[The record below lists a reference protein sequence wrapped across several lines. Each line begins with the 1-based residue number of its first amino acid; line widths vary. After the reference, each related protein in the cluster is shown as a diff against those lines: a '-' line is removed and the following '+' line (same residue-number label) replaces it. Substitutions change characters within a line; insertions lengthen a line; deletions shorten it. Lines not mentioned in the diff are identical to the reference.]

1 MNSPFPG
8 MNPYLENPVF
18 WSEVHYRLI
27 AIIADEIEP
36 NIPPQYR
43 VAIEQRTY
51 LSDEEDSLLVG
62 IPDVTIFSQQSNQK
76 EHSLTATQVA
86 TTDGV
91 TVTIP
96 MPENVTES
104 YLEIQ
109 EIDTGFVIT
118 TIEILSPKNKRAG
131 EGRKAYERKRKQVLA
146 SLTHLVEID
155 LLRNGRQMSLL
166 GEVPATDYRIVV
178 SQSEIRPQAKLYG
191 FSVREKIPPFVLPL
205 QSGDKEVI
213 LDLQPLLN
221 RIYARARYYLSIDY
235 NQEPIPPLKAED
247 KAWADAIIRGIGNRE

>member
-18 WSEVHYRLI
+18 WSEVHHRLI

-36 NIPPQYR
+36 NIPSQYR

-51 LSDEEDSLLVG
+51 LSDEEHSILVG

-76 EHSLTATQVA
+76 EHSSTVQATQVS

-96 MPENVTES
+96 IPENVTES
-104 YLEIQ
+104 YLEIR
-109 EIDTGFVIT
+109 EIDTGFVVT
-118 TIEILSPKNKRAG
+118 TIEILSPKNKQAG
-131 EGRKAYERKRKQVLA
+131 EGRKVYERKRKQVLA

-155 LLRNGRQMSLL
+155 LLRSGRQMSLL

-178 SQSEIRPQAKLYG
+178 SQSETRPQAKLYG
-191 FSVREKIPPFVLPL
+191 FSVREKIPTFVLPL
-205 QSGDKEVI
+205 QSGDRKVI

-221 RIYARARYYLSIDY
+221 RIYARARFYLTIDY

-247 KAWADAIIRGIGNRE
+247 KAWADTLLQGTRE